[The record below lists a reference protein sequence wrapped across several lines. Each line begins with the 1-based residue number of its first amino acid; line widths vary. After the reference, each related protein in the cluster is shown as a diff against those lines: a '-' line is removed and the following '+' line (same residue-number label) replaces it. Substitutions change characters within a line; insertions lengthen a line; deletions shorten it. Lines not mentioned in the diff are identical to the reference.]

1 MMQSVAL
8 TELNCNDEEFVIVE
22 APRAL
27 TESNVFGGSLHAL
40 SSLADDDDASYD
52 YCDDGY
58 SMPPTGSSQWE
69 ETFATTGRD
78 ISEEFNLPPNLT
90 DTDVEDAIDYLQT
103 ERFPS
108 LELSD
113 TKMKK
118 QPFQSSFCLSID
130 GATACTILEMNGDR
144 PSDSSLPCSVSD
156 ETKDEESTATEDE
169 ATTRLPSFLSAN
181 GSDASSASSTTLT
194 RLSNK
199 KRRKQV
205 LLAKKAAAAAAAA
218 AKLAEITVNKV
229 SPPTTTLSIKKIS
242 SLHKNTKKSSLGRSK
257 SKKLRNFS

>member
-8 TELNCNDEEFVIVE
+8 TELNCNDDEFVIVE
-22 APRAL
+22 APRGL
-27 TESNVFGGSLHAL
+27 TESNVFGGSSHTL

-58 SMPPTGSSQWE
+58 SMPPTGSSHWE

-78 ISEEFNLPPNLT
+78 INEEFNLPPNLT

-103 ERFPS
+103 EKFPS

-113 TKMKK
+113 TKMMK
-118 QPFQSSFCLSID
+118 QPFQSSFCLSLD

-144 PSDSSLPCSVSD
+144 ASYSSLPSSVSE
-156 ETKDEESTATEDE
+156 ETKDDASTATEDE
-169 ATTRLPSFLSAN
+169 SATRLPSSLSAA
-181 GSDASSASSTTLT
+181 GSGASSVSTLT

-218 AKLAEITVNKV
+218 AKLAEV
-229 SPPTTTLSIKKIS
+229 SANEISHPSPTASNTKKIS
-242 SLHKNTKKSSLGRSK
+242 SLHKKTKKSALGRSK